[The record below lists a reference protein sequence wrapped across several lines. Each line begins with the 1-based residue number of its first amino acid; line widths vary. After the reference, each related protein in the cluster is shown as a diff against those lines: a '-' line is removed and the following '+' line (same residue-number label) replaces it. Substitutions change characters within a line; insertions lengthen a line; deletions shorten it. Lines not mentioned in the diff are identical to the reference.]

1 MKRRL
6 LFLLI
11 RVARLLK
18 MEDKLMP
25 ELELVPQ
32 RQVRTERVYR
42 YYGRVVLS
50 HSNPKK
56 VVAVFR
62 NSYGSR
68 ITEEEYNRL
77 CDKGAQCSID
87 DNVTG
92 KACSRCDFDRLGLP
106 CRCDFASGFCAG
118 YYEVLMSSK
127 QFSTNSSVSRPR
139 IRIDKNDL

>member
-11 RVARLLK
+11 RLARLLK

-50 HSNPKK
+50 HSNPQK
-56 VVAVFR
+56 VHAVFR
-62 NSYGSR
+62 NQHG
-68 ITEEEYNRL
+68 
-77 CDKGAQCSID
+77 DKGTPCSID
-87 DNVTG
+87 DNVSG

-106 CRCDFASGFCAG
+106 CRCDFASGFCTG

-139 IRIDKNDL
+139 IRIDKNNL